1 MPVIMSILS
10 VCLLIVKLLN
20 RHNMPVYVITELIA
34 SADNRSL
41 KVHEQ
46 LSNNACCLVSA
57 LNLHLSFFIFECASI
72 EGPGESARMRSLV
85 RDFAVRLCKEGKEPL
100 TQIYKFTKLIRRG
113 VRADCLVQVSTDESA
128 LDMRWTIRPEN

>member
-20 RHNMPVYVITELIA
+20 RHNMPVHVITELIA

-46 LSNNACCLVSA
+46 LSNKADRLVCV
-57 LNLHLSFFIFECASI
+57 LNPHLFLNFECASS
-72 EGPGESARMRSLV
+72 EGTGESAPCQSPRCSPM
-85 RDFAVRLCKEGKEPL
+85 
-100 TQIYKFTKLIRRG
+100 QRRATT
-113 VRADCLVQVSTDESA
+113 VDSN
-128 LDMRWTIRPEN
+128 I